1 MTTFSI
7 ASDSAA
13 YTNSI
18 GQAAGTN
25 TSNITSALVRAGYG
39 QGQNTVGPDAANRSL
54 WLDVFGG
61 EIITAYAMNTIME
74 PLHTVKTL
82 SGARS
87 WRFPRTWEVSVQ
99 YTKPGQ
105 EMLGGDF
112 VTGELTIN
120 ADEFLSF
127 GRGFA
132 DIDTLFQHF
141 DVRAEVSRQAG
152 LAMARHFDQNVMRAV
167 IQTARVTYDQT
178 NALTPWPGGMVI
190 KNIDLAGTDANFA
203 ATNLGNGNNQTYGE
217 AWLQAIRQANLALT
231 KKRVPLENRYMV
243 VGPEIFDAIK
253 YSKNSAGNYMFMDKF
268 VDVGP
273 VGAGNL
279 SNYGPGAN
287 AAASLRLHDVTIMS
301 SLNLPTADD
310 SSDSIVYEK
319 YRADYSKT
327 VGFMWYP
334 QAVATVKVAGMKFE
348 QFRDVRRKE
357 DFIRADMIVGHNA
370 YRPEA
375 AVEFRTADL
384 TGTDIAPSFKAAIA
398 P

>member
-1 MTTFSI
+1 MTAFTI

-18 GQAAGTN
+18 GQAVGTN
-25 TSNITSALVRAGYG
+25 TSNVTSALVRAGYG
-39 QGQNTVGPDAANRSL
+39 QGTNTVGPDAANRSL

-127 GRGFA
+127 GKGFP

-167 IQTARVTYDQT
+167 IQTARVTYTQT
-178 NALTPWPGGMVI
+178 NPLTPWPGGMTI
-190 KNIDLAGTDANFA
+190 TNADLAVSNADAV
-203 ATNLGNGNNQTYGE
+203 NLGAGSNLTYGE
-217 AWLQAIRQANLALT
+217 VWLKAIREANLALT

-243 VGPEIFDAIK
+243 VGPEIFDAIR
-253 YSKNSAGNYMFMDKF
+253 YSKNSAGNFMFMDKF

-273 VGAGNL
+273 VGSVNL
-279 SNYGPGAN
+279 ASYGPGAN
-287 AAASLRLHDVTIMS
+287 SGAAQLRLHDVTVLS
-301 SLNLPTADD
+301 SLNLPTTND
-310 SSDSIVYEK
+310 SSDTIVYEK
-319 YRADYSKT
+319 YRADYSTT

-334 QAVATVKVAGMKFE
+334 QAVATIKVAGMKIE

-375 AVEFRTADL
+375 ACEFRTAAPG
-384 TGTDIAPSFKAAIA
+384 GTVIAASFLSAIA